1 MPTGLSSAASGPL
14 TRGPR
19 RNLGN
24 RYPNSVTTTVDLTH
38 GASREG
44 AATQTAAPTY
54 TGSVAQTGHRRPP
67 AGPTTGSQPPAGKK
81 ARVAAHRPHVA
92 KDQARSAK
100 RPTGDKPARKAA
112 RQATAREGTKK
123 EQVLVSREV
132 HLARPATAV
141 TGSCSQQGTQH
152 PPLFV
157 L

>member
-1 MPTGLSSAASGPL
+1 VPTGLSSAASGPL

-44 AATQTAAPTY
+44 AVTRTAAPHT
-54 TGSVAQTGHRRPP
+54 TGNVADTAVRLPDLLQVASPLPVKRPVLRHT
-67 AGPTTGSQPPAGKK
+67 GPTLRRTRRG
-81 ARVAAHRPHVA
+81 
-92 KDQARSAK
+92 SAK

-112 RQATAREGTKK
+112 RRATAREGTKK
-123 EQVLVSREV
+123 EQVLVSTEV

-141 TGSCSQQGTQH
+141 TGSCSRQGTPH
-152 PPLFV
+152 PSLFV